1 MTKDYYQILGLQR
14 GASQEDIK
22 RAYRRLAH
30 KFHPDKGGDAAKFKE
45 VSEAYQTLSDADK
58 RAQYDKFG
66 RVFEAGAGAGQE
78 GFGGFRWGFPGTEAG
93 DEEGPAGFSFDFDV
107 GDIFEDFFG
116 GVDMRGK
123 DLRRGKDMELE
134 LEIPLEATLQKREE
148 VIPLERFVTCSRCQ
162 GVGAE
167 PGSRVKECFSCRGT
181 GQVQRIQRT
190 IFGSF
195 TRGGICPEC
204 EGEGLKPEKPC
215 NVCKGEGK
223 VRGQETIRVQI
234 PAGVDSNQILKV
246 VGKGEAGRRKGKT
259 GDLYIRLHVKP
270 HPVFQRKG
278 DDLFVRMP
286 ILFSQ
291 AVLGGEVE
299 IPTIEGTPILVAI
312 APGTES
318 GKILKVPGKG
328 IPRFSGLGRG
338 SMNIEVQFK
347 VPKKLTQEQKEL
359 LQKLQKEGI

>member
-1 MTKDYYQILGLQR
+1 MAKDYYQILGIAK

-45 VSEAYQTLSDADK
+45 VSEAYQVLSNDDK
-58 RAQYDKFG
+58 RSQYDKFG
-66 RVFEAGAGAGQE
+66 RVFEGGAGQE
-78 GFGGFRWGFPGTEAG
+78 GFSGFRWGFPGTEGG
-93 DEEGPAGFSFDFDV
+93 DEEGSSGFAFDFDV

-116 GVDMRGK
+116 GQDMRGK
-123 DLRRGKDMELE
+123 DSRRGKDMELE
-134 LEIPLEATLQKREE
+134 LEIPLEATLQRREE
-148 VIPLERFVTCSRCQ
+148 TIPLERFVLCSRCQ

-167 PGSRVKECFSCRGT
+167 PGSKVKECFSCRGT

-204 EGEGLKPEKPC
+204 EGEGLQPEKPC
-215 NVCKGEGK
+215 NVCKGEGRVK
-223 VRGQETIRVQI
+223 AQETIHVQI
-234 PAGVDSNQILKV
+234 PAGVDSNQILKIA
-246 VGKGEAGRRKGKT
+246 GKGEAGRKKGKA
-259 GDLYIRLHVKP
+259 GDLYIRIHVKP
-270 HPVFQRKG
+270 HSVFKREG

-286 ILFSQ
+286 VLFSQ
-291 AVLGGEVE
+291 AVLGDEVE
-299 IPTIEGTPILVAI
+299 VPTIEGTSVLVAI

-328 IPRFSGLGRG
+328 IPHFGGLGRG

-347 VPKKLTQEQKEL
+347 IPKKLSQEQREL
-359 LQKLQKEGI
+359 LERLKDEGI